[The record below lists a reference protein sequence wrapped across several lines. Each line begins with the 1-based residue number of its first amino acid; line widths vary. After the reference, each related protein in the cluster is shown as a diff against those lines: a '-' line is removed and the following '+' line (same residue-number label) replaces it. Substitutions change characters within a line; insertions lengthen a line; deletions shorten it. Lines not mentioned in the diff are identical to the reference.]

1 MTPKPNPNVILHEMP
16 DGEHALADTSQGS
29 MLVVNDLGAAVW
41 LMIDGKRDV
50 SVIVTMVAEAKTTPA
65 ETVAADIEA
74 FLAELRGRG
83 FIT

>member
-41 LMIDGKRDV
+41 LMINGKRDV
-50 SVIVTMVAEAKTTPA
+50 SVIVRMVAEAKTTPA
-65 ETVAADIEA
+65 ETVANDIEA
-74 FLAELRGRG
+74 FIDELRGRG